1 MFMYVYYT
9 FLLFSHEVMSDSFV
23 TPRTEACPTP
33 LSMGFPRQEY
43 LSGLPFPSPR
53 DLPYPGIEPISL
65 VSPALAGGFF
75 TTEPPK
81 KPILYIKS
89 IKTFRKETSIVI
101 PTVLQMLS
109 ICLFV
114 TWYTHIFVCVS

>member
-75 TTEPPK
+75 TTKPPK

-89 IKTFRKETSIVI
+89 TKTFRKETSIVI